1 MSGIGGIEV
10 IGRSTAQ
17 QVADGLGNLI
27 LDGSMRPGER
37 ISEAG
42 IARTLG
48 LSRNTVREALR
59 LLQGSGL
66 VRYSFNRGLVVWEPT
81 DEDIVEVFKARLYLE
96 RLAATSLRRNTDLT
110 GVEAAHVTFEQAL
123 ETGDAHTIVETDLA
137 IHQAIV
143 ATLGSS
149 RLDTFYAGLMVELRY
164 FLVLLSLDRREY
176 ENTEPLRSEHRDLVE
191 AFASGSSKK
200 AVAAVTTLLEENRE
214 LVRDVIA
221 RRAATAG
228 QQGDSSGASALT

>member
-1 MSGIGGIEV
+1 MSGIGSIEV
-10 IGRSTAQ
+10 VGRSTAE

-42 IARTLG
+42 IARTLS

-66 VRYSFNRGLVVWEPT
+66 VRYSFNRGLVVWDPT
-81 DEDIVEVFKARLYLE
+81 DEDIVDVFKTRLYLE
-96 RLAATSLRRNTDLT
+96 KLAATSLRKSTDLT
-110 GVEAAHVTFEQAL
+110 AVEAAYATFEQAL
-123 ETGDAHTIVETDLA
+123 ESGDARTIVETDLA
-137 IHQAIV
+137 VHQAIV
-143 ATLGSS
+143 ATLGSA
-149 RLDTFYAGLMVELRY
+149 RLDAFYAGLMVELRY

-176 ENTEPLRSEHRDLVE
+176 ENTEALRSEHRDLVE
-191 AFASGSSKK
+191 AFASRSPKK
-200 AVAAVTTLLEENRE
+200 AAAAVTVLLEENRE

-221 RRAATAG
+221 RRGAG
-228 QQGDSSGASALT
+228 DAPAGT

>member
-1 MSGIGGIEV
+1 VSGIGDIEV
-10 IGRSTAQ
+10 VGRSTAE

-42 IARTLG
+42 IARTLS

-59 LLQGSGL
+59 LLQSSGL
-66 VRYSFNRGLVVWEPT
+66 VRYSFNRGLVVWDPT
-81 DEDIVEVFKARLYLE
+81 DEDIIDVFKARLYLE
-96 RLAATSLRRNTDLT
+96 RLAATSLRKNTDLT
-110 GVEAAHVTFEQAL
+110 GVEVAHAKFEQAL
-123 ETGDAHTIVETDLA
+123 ETGDARTIVETDLA

-176 ENTEPLRSEHRDLVE
+176 ENTEPVRSEHRDLVE
-191 AFASGSSKK
+191 AFALRSPKK
-200 AVAAVTTLLEENRE
+200 AIAAVTTLLEENRE
-214 LVRDVIA
+214 LVRDVIS
-221 RRAATAG
+221 RRVADTAG
-228 QQGDSSGASALT
+228 AGDG

>member
-1 MSGIGGIEV
+1 MSGIGDIEV
-10 IGRSTAQ
+10 VGRSTAE

-42 IARTLG
+42 IARTLS

-66 VRYSFNRGLVVWEPT
+66 VRYSFNRGLVVWDPT
-81 DEDIVEVFKARLYLE
+81 DEDIVEVFRARLYLE
-96 RLAATSLRRNTDLT
+96 RLAATSLRKNTDLS
-110 GVEAAHVTFEQAL
+110 GVEAAHATFEQAL
-123 ETGDAHTIVETDLA
+123 ESADARTIVETDLA

-176 ENTEPLRSEHRDLVE
+176 EDTGPVRSEHRDLVE
-191 AFASGSSKK
+191 AFASRSPKR
-200 AVAAVTTLLEENRE
+200 AVAAVTALLEENRE

-221 RRAATAG
+221 RRVADSAG
-228 QQGDSSGASALT
+228 TGGG

>member
-1 MSGIGGIEV
+1 VSGIGDIEV
-10 IGRSTAQ
+10 VGRSTAE

-42 IARTLG
+42 IARTLS

-59 LLQGSGL
+59 LLQSSGL
-66 VRYSFNRGLVVWEPT
+66 VRYSFNRGLVVWDPT
-81 DEDIVEVFKARLYLE
+81 DADIVEVFKARLYLE
-96 RLAATSLRRNTDLT
+96 RLAATSLRKSTDLT
-110 GVEAAHVTFEQAL
+110 GVEMAHAQFEQAL
-123 ETGDAHTIVETDLA
+123 ETGDARTIVDTDLA
-137 IHQAIV
+137 LHQAIV

-176 ENTEPLRSEHRDLVE
+176 ENTAPVRHEHRDLVE
-191 AFASGSSKK
+191 AFASRSPGK
-200 AVAAVTTLLEENRE
+200 AAAAVTALLQENRE
-214 LVRDVIA
+214 LIRDVIA
-221 RRAATAG
+221 RRVADSAAT
-228 QQGDSSGASALT
+228 GDG

>member
-96 RLAATSLRRNTDLT
+96 RLAATSLRKNTDLT

-228 QQGDSSGASALT
+228 HQGDSSGTSALT